1 MAKSLTMYEESQVY
15 TKTVFLKTHFFGQ
28 KFKVL
33 KMDKAILKYCTK
45 LSDFHAQFRAIDTNY
60 N

>member
-1 MAKSLTMYEESQVY
+1 MYEESQVY